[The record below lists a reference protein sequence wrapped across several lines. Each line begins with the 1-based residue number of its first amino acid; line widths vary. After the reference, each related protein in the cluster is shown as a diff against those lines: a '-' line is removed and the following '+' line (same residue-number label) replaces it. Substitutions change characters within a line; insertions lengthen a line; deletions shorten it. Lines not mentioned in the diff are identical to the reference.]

1 MEGAWF
7 IEELE
12 GVRNGK
18 EIVLDFTSALLS
30 ETVRSDAPADLGG
43 DLYVRERLPE
53 RISIYSLQAD
63 T

>member
-1 MEGAWF
+1 MEGARF

-30 ETVRSDAPADLGG
+30 ETVRSDTPADFGG

-53 RISIYSLQAD
+53 RISI
-63 T
+63 